1 MTNEIPDELL
11 ARIER
16 RSAAAPERD
25 FDGDQLDREER
36 AALRRVA
43 GLSTELTDIT
53 DVEYRRLQLERVVL
67 AGSYPS
73 GTQRQAETSLRELSA
88 LAETAGAQVL
98 EGVLQQ
104 RPMPDPTSYL
114 GKGKAHELAA
124 LVRELGADT
133 VIADGELEPSQ
144 RRKLEDIVGVK
155 VIDRT
160 ALILDIFAQHAK
172 TREGKAQVELAQ
184 LQYLLPRLRGWGES
198 LSRQGGGQA
207 AGGVGIGGRG
217 PGETKIELDRRRI
230 NSRISKLKREIAGFR
245 SDRVLQRQRREKGE
259 LPQVAIVGYTNA
271 GKSSLLNRL
280 TRAGVLVENALF
292 ATLEPTVRRHKTP
305 GGQEYALVD
314 TVGFIRNLPHQ
325 LVEAFRSTLEEIA
338 DSDLVL
344 ILVDSSDS
352 NAAEQ
357 VDTVRAVLAEIGSK
371 SPQLLV
377 FNKTDIASHDQLV
390 QLRAKAGAGL
400 EVAVANGDGIAALE
414 LAIEKALPELAVD
427 FVGII
432 PYDRGELLNR
442 VHRTG
447 KIHRLEHRE
456 AGTYIEARVSAGL
469 ASQLSQY
476 AVLSAT

>member
-1 MTNEIPDELL
+1 
-11 ARIER
+11 
-16 RSAAAPERD
+16 
-25 FDGDQLDREER
+25 
-36 AALRRVA
+36 
-43 GLSTELTDIT
+43 
-53 DVEYRRLQLERVVL
+53 VL
-67 AGSYPS
+67 VGSYPS
-73 GTQRQAETSLRELSA
+73 GIQRQAETSLRELSA

-114 GKGKAHELAA
+114 GKGKARELAD

-245 SDRVLQRQRREKGE
+245 GDRVLQRRRRELGE

-325 LVEAFRSTLEEIA
+325 LVEAFRSTLEEIG

-344 ILVDSSDS
+344 ILVDASDS

-357 VDTVRAVLAEIGSK
+357 VDTVRIVLAEIGSK
-371 SPQLLV
+371 APQLLV
-377 FNKTDIASHDQLV
+377 FNKTDVANHDQLV
-390 QLRAKAGAGL
+390 QLRAKCGSGL
-400 EVAVANGDGIAALE
+400 EVAVATGAGLAALE
-414 LAIEKALPELAVD
+414 LAIESALPELAVD
-427 FVGII
+427 FVGLI

-442 VHRTG
+442 IHRTG
-447 KIHRLEHRE
+447 KINRLEHR
-456 AGTYIEARVSAGL
+456 AGGTYVEARVSIAL
-469 ASQLSQY
+469 AAQLSRFA
-476 AVLSAT
+476 AVSTT